1 MGHFYFVRHGESLW
15 NVENK
20 ICGKTD
26 IDLTEKGYMQARQ
39 AAQAIIDQNLKIDL
53 ILSSPLKR
61 AYHTAETISALTGIP
76 MIVEPRLIEQDFGK
90 YEGTP
95 RDGEE
100 FRKAKENFICSYGNG
115 ESMFKTA
122 HRIYSVID
130 EIIKQPERVVLI
142 AAHNGLARIIQSY
155 FTDMSN
161 EEFASFGIGNAEI
174 RRFDF

>member
-15 NVENK
+15 NAANK

-26 IDLTEKGYMQARQ
+26 IDLNEKGYEQAEL
-39 AAQAIIDQNLKIDL
+39 AAEKIISENLKIDL

-61 AYHTAETISALTGIP
+61 AFHTAEVISRKTGIP
-76 MIVEPRLIEQDFGK
+76 LKVDERLIEQDFGI

-95 RDGEE
+95 RNSEE
-100 FRKAKENFICSYGNG
+100 FRLAKTSFINSFGNG
-115 ESMFKTA
+115 ENMLKTA
-122 HRIYSVID
+122 HRIYSVLD
-130 EIIKQPERVVLI
+130 EITGDDEHVVLI

-155 FTDMSN
+155 FTDMTN
-161 EEFASFGIGNAEI
+161 EEFASFGIRNCEI